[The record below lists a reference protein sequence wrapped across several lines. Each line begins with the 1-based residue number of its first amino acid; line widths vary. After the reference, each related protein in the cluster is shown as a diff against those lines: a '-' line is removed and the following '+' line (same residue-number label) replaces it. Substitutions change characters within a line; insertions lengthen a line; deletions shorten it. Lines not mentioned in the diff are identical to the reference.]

1 MCRARSLSFCIRTK
15 VLPDDV
21 RTLFGGLLPSLGH
34 GTRVCKILKAEW
46 LRQARILRQYL
57 AMQLQSRADPSTAR
71 RQLREYL
78 TLADQT
84 TEFIWQLQLRQLRE
98 RLPKKDPA
106 QSTALHMPEELHLP
120 EDVQQVLRLGPK
132 FAVEPKKSPPELL
145 SLVREVSRRVPEED
159 SARCVS
165 EDVDVVR
172 SCKPAATKHK
182 VKRSEKWR
190 RRVPGSAC
198 VAISDELDPC
208 AARLGVPRFAG
219 GAL

>member
-21 RTLFGGLLPSLGH
+21 RTLFGGLLPSLGY

-120 EDVQQVLRLGPK
+120 ED

-145 SLVREVSRRVPEED
+145 SLVREVSRSVPEED
-159 SARCVS
+159 AARCVS
-165 EDVDVVR
+165 EGVDVVR
-172 SCKPAATKHK
+172 SCKPAATKEALSRG
-182 VKRSEKWR
+182 KRWESAGKRKRKSCCNTEHTPSTR
-190 RRVPGSAC
+190 PGS
-198 VAISDELDPC
+198 DQ
-208 AARLGVPRFAG
+208 AAGTLAYPRN
-219 GAL
+219 